1 MARIARLEPTIIP
14 PMSGTARGSVK
25 GSVLQSRVAFV
36 REAKGDTA
44 VGKVFGRLP
53 VDDRKILEGLIVP
66 AGWYPFDLNDR
77 LDHSIAEEMGIG
89 DRIFRQLGEK
99 SANDNLAASHKI
111 FIRDKDPHGL
121 LKQAATIYRLYYDT
135 GHRTYEKSADR
146 EAFLR
151 THDSLSFSLHDCLT
165 VVGWHEKAILMC
177 GGRNA
182 SVVETKCRAR
192 GEALCEYRC
201 RWE

>member
-1 MARIARLEPTIIP
+1 
-14 PMSGTARGSVK
+14 MSGTNRGSVK
-25 GSVLQSRVAFV
+25 GSVLQSRLAFV
-36 REAKGDTA
+36 REQKGEGA
-44 VGKVFGRLP
+44 VARVLARLP
-53 VDDRKILEGLIVP
+53 AEDRRILEGILVP

-77 LDHSIAEEMGIG
+77 LDDSIATEMGMG
-89 DRIFRQLGEK
+89 ERIFRQLGEK

-135 GHRTYEKSADR
+135 GHRVYEKVGDR
-146 EAFLR
+146 EAMLR
-151 THDSLSFSLHDCLT
+151 THESLSFSVHDCLT
-165 VVGWHEKAILMC
+165 VVGWHERAIAMC
-177 GGRNA
+177 GGKNA
-182 SVVETKCRAR
+182 NVSETKCRAR